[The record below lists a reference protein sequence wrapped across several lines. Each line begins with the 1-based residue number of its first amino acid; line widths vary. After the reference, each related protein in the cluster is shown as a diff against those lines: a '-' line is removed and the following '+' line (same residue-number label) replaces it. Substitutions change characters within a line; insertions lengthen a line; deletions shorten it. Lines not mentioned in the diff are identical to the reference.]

1 MMRGLR
7 NQCSSTGVAFVCL
20 IAVAHAVSPVQKV
33 VELLDECKAKVKKD
47 LDAETKAMEE
57 YTAFCD
63 DELKDKGY
71 AIETAGRSIEDLTA
85 TVDSSTANIGEL
97 SDEIATLGSTN
108 AAKSSELADATKVR
122 EAGNADF
129 AAAEKEL
136 LKSIDELGRAATIIK
151 RGMSFAQTAQGKKK
165 INEVVAGLKNII
177 EAEWVDVGSKRKLK
191 SFLQAAAQAKE
202 DEDDDLSLTQPQA
215 KMVAYESSSG
225 GIVKAIEEMQGKAE
239 DTLSDLRKKEM
250 GDAQEFAML
259 EQGLKSEISHG
270 EEKLSTATKGKA
282 ANEQAK
288 EDASGKLVET
298 EKSKAAD
305 EEYAGTL
312 KTECEAKASE
322 WEARQKS
329 AAEEMGAIE
338 KAKTI
343 LVEGVTAFA
352 QVSSKTRRWNPD
364 DDDESDAVAEK
375 RSKVVTILKKL
386 SQTHH
391 SFAFAQLASMATSD
405 PFVKIRGLIEDM
417 IAKLLKE
424 AEEEATQKAFC
435 DAEMGKS
442 KTSQDEKTTTL
453 EKLSARIDGASTT
466 ISENT
471 EAIKTLEA
479 EIAEIDKAQAEATEI
494 RTTENADYL
503 KASKDFKDSAEAVAK
518 AIEVLKNFYEGSFM
532 QVSTKTNSKSK
543 QPEFGSAKS
552 DTASTI
558 ISVLE
563 MSEEDFTTLLA
574 ETEATEDEAAK
585 AYEKLTDENKISKAS
600 KETEAK
606 GKESEVKSLTVQL
619 GHSKED
625 HASVSKELDAVLAYL
640 DKLKP
645 ECESKAMSYE
655 ERKAA
660 REAEIAGLKEALEI
674 LSGQGMALTQVRS
687 HRVRVF

>member
-47 LDAETKAMEE
+47 LDLEAKAMEE
-57 YTAFCD
+57 YTTFCD

-136 LKSIDELGRAATIIK
+136 LKSIDELGRAATVLK
-151 RGMSFAQTAQGKKK
+151 RGMSFVQTAQGKKK
-165 INEVVAGLKNII
+165 INEVVSALKNII
-177 EAEWVDVGSKRKLK
+177 DAEWVDVGSKRKLK

-250 GDAQEFAML
+250 GDAQNFAML
-259 EQGLKSEISHG
+259 ESGLKDEISHG

-298 EKSKAAD
+298 TKSKAAD

-312 KTECEAKASE
+312 KTECEAKAAE

-338 KAKTI
+338 KAKEI
-343 LVEGVTAFA
+343 LVSGVKAFV
-352 QVSSKTRRWNPD
+352 QVATKTRRWNPD
-364 DDDESDAVAEK
+364 DEDESDAVSAK
-375 RSKVVTILKKL
+375 RSKVVTILKQLGK
-386 SQTHH
+386 THH
-391 SFAFAQLASMATSD
+391 SFAFAQLASMAASD

-442 KTSQDEKTTTL
+442 KKSQEEKTTTL
-453 EKLSARIDGASTT
+453 EKLQARIDGATSK

-479 EIAEIDKAQAEATEI
+479 EIASIDKAQAEATEI
-494 RTTENADYL
+494 RTTENTDYL

-518 AIEVLKNFYEGSFM
+518 AIEVLKNFYEGSFI
-532 QVSTKTNSKSK
+532 QL
-543 QPEFGSAKS
+543 SAK
-552 DTASTI
+552 T
-558 ISVLE
+558 
-563 MSEEDFTTLLA
+563 
-574 ETEATEDEAAK
+574 
-585 AYEKLTDENKISKAS
+585 
-600 KETEAK
+600 
-606 GKESEVKSLTVQL
+606 SL
-619 GHSKED
+619 K
-625 HASVSKELDAVLAYL
+625 
-640 DKLKP
+640 
-645 ECESKAMSYE
+645 
-655 ERKAA
+655 
-660 REAEIAGLKEALEI
+660 
-674 LSGQGMALTQVRS
+674 
-687 HRVRVF
+687 

>member
-1 MMRGLR
+1 MMRISILL
-7 NQCSSTGVAFVCL
+7 CL
-20 IAVAHAVSPVQKV
+20 VSAVSAGSAIQKV
-33 VELLDECKAKVKKD
+33 VELLDECKAKVQKD

-85 TVDSSTANIGEL
+85 TIDSSTANIGEL
-97 SDEIATLGSTN
+97 TDEIATLGTTI
-108 AAKSSELADATKVR
+108 AAKSAELDEATKVR
-122 EAGNADF
+122 AAGSADF
-129 AAAEKEL
+129 SAAEKGL
-136 LKSIDELGRAATIIK
+136 LKDIDMLGRAATVLK
-151 RGMSFAQTAQGKKK
+151 RGMSFVQTKAGHKKMADIVDALKSMIDAQ
-165 INEVVAGLKNII
+165 
-177 EAEWVDVGSKRKLK
+177 WVDVSSRHKLK
-191 SFLQAAAQAKE
+191 SFLQAAAAAKE
-202 DEDDDLSLTQPQA
+202 DSDDDLSFSQPQA

-225 GIVKAIEEMQGKAE
+225 GIVKTVEEMQGKAE

-250 GDAQEFAML
+250 SDAQSFAML
-259 EQGLKSEISHG
+259 ESGLKDEISHG
-270 EEKLSTATKGKA
+270 GEKLSTAKKSKA
-282 ANEQAK
+282 ANEGAK

-298 EKSKAAD
+298 TKSKAAD

-352 QVSSKTRRWNPD
+352 QVSTKTRRWNPD
-364 DDDESDAVAEK
+364 DDDESDAVAAK
-375 RSKVVTILKKL
+375 RSKVVDILKQL

-442 KTSQDEKTTTL
+442 KKSQDEKTMTL
-453 EKLSARIDGASTT
+453 DKLQARIDGAKST
-466 ISENT
+466 IAENT
-471 EAIKTLEA
+471 ESIKTLEA
-479 EIAEIDKAQAEATEI
+479 EVAEIDKAQAEATAI
-494 RTTENADYL
+494 RTTEHEDYL
-503 KASKDFKDSAEAVAK
+503 VASKDFKDSAEAVAK
-518 AIEVLKNFYEGSFM
+518 AIEVLKNFYEGSFL
-532 QVSTKTNSKSK
+532 QVSAKTTLKSK
-543 QPEFGSAKS
+543 QPELGGAKS
-552 DTASTI
+552 DIAHTI

-585 AYEKLTDENKISKAS
+585 AYATLTDENKISKAT

-606 GKESEVKSLTVQL
+606 GKASEVKSLTVQL
-619 GHSKED
+619 GHSEED
-625 HASVSKELDAVLAYL
+625 HASTSSELDAVLAYI

-645 ECESKAMSYE
+645 QCEEKAMSYAE
-655 ERKAA
+655 KKAK

-674 LSGQGMALTQVRS
+674 LSGGLALVQTKTNLRQIK
-687 HRVRVF
+687 RV

>member
-1 MMRGLR
+1 M
-7 NQCSSTGVAFVCL
+7 
-20 IAVAHAVSPVQKV
+20 
-33 VELLDECKAKVKKD
+33 
-47 LDAETKAMEE
+47 
-57 YTAFCD
+57 
-63 DELKDKGY
+63 
-71 AIETAGRSIEDLTA
+71 
-85 TVDSSTANIGEL
+85 
-97 SDEIATLGSTN
+97 
-108 AAKSSELADATKVR
+108 VR
-122 EAGNADF
+122 EGQKADF
-129 AAAEKEL
+129 EAAEKEL
-136 LKSIDELGRAATIIK
+136 VKSIDELGRAATVLK
-151 RGMSFAQTAQGKKK
+151 RGMSFAQTAQGQKK
-165 INEVVAGLKNII
+165 ISAAVAALKNII

-202 DEDDDLSLTQPQA
+202 DADDDLSFTQPQA
-215 KMVAYESSSG
+215 KQVAYESSSG
-225 GIVKAIEEMQGKAE
+225 GIVKTVEEMQGKAE

-250 GDAQEFAML
+250 GDAQTFAML
-259 EQGLKSEISHG
+259 EQGLKDEIKHG
-270 EEKLSTATKGKA
+270 EEKLSTATKSKA

-338 KAKTI
+338 KAKEI

-364 DDDESDAVAEK
+364 DDEESDAISEK
-375 RSKVVTILKKL
+375 REKVVGILKQL

-391 SFAFAQLASMATSD
+391 SFAFAQLANMATSD

-442 KTSQDEKTTTL
+442 KKTQDEKTMTL
-453 EKLSARIDGASTT
+453 DKLGARIDGAKST
-466 ISENT
+466 IAENT

-479 EIAEIDKAQAEATEI
+479 EVAEIDKAQAEATAI
-494 RTTENADYL
+494 RNTEHEDYL
-503 KASKDFKDSAEAVAK
+503 VASKDFKDSAEAVAK
-518 AIEVLKNFYEGSFM
+518 AIEVLKNFYEGSFI
-532 QVSTKTNSKSK
+532 QLSAQTNLKSK
-543 QPEFGSAKS
+543 QPELGGAKS
-552 DTASTI
+552 DIAHTI

-574 ETEATEDEAAK
+574 ETEATTDEAAK
-585 AYEKLTDENKISKAS
+585 AYKTLTDENKISKAT

-606 GKESEVKSLTVQL
+606 GKASEVKSLTVQL

-625 HASVSKELDAVLAYL
+625 HASTSSELDAVLAYM

-645 ECESKAMSYE
+645 QCEEKAMSYAE
-655 ERKAA
+655 KKAA
-660 REAEIAGLKEALEI
+660 REAEIAGLKKALEI
-674 LSGQGMALTQVRS
+674 LEGGLALTQTGRRSFRTVR
-687 HRVRVF
+687 RL